1 MRRRAGLAA
10 LIVVAGMVLGA
21 TVFREQVAQAAMA
34 VLKVQVVNPTTSPVP
49 VHEQGTAN
57 VNVTN
62 PNSSPVPVAP
72 QGTQNVTVTN
82 PNSSPVPVAPQGTQ
96 NVNVTNGSLA
106 VGPPAPVPSGGQ
118 RLQVDAGQTTP
129 IGSAITASALV
140 IQFRNGA
147 TELLFRRNGEIAA
160 RFPGPG
166 PIVLALTQPIRFDEL
181 QCGGPS
187 GFCDVGW
194 AGSAG

>member
-1 MRRRAGLAA
+1 MRRRAGLAV
-10 LIVVAGMVLGA
+10 LIILAGMVLGA
-21 TVFREQVAQAAMA
+21 TMFREQVAQAAMA
-34 VLKVQVVNPTTSPVP
+34 IMKVQVVNPSTAPVP

-57 VNVTN
+57 VN
-62 PNSSPVPVAP
+62 
-72 QGTQNVTVTN
+72 VTN

-106 VGPPAPVPSGGQ
+106 VGPPAPVTSGGQ
-118 RLQVDAGQTTP
+118 RLQVDSGQTTP

-147 TELLFRRNGEIAA
+147 TELIFRRNGEIAA
-160 RFPGPG
+160 RFPAPG
-166 PIVLALTQPIRFDEL
+166 PIVLGLTQPIRFDEL
-181 QCGGPS
+181 QCGGPAG